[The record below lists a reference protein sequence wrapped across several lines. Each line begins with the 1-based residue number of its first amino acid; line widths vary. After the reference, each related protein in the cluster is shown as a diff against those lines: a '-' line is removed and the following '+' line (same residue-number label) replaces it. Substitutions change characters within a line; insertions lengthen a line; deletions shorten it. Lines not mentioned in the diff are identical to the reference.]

1 MNVDISN
8 VNISLESVSDL
19 LNGLYAQIITFRGFA
34 SVFVMLFIDLCAL
47 IILLKS
53 GSEKKL
59 CHKKWRKEFGYIAV
73 VEGRRVIPVETSEI
87 LLGRH
92 RSADI
97 QFPDLSVSRYHAVLT
112 YSDGVFLLEDLNSK
126 SGTYLNGKK
135 IHSAVINV
143 DDEIRL
149 GAVVFQIKRIKE
161 TNNSGRKGKGK
172 RKA

>member
-1 MNVDISN
+1 M
-8 VNISLESVSDL
+8 
-19 LNGLYAQIITFRGFA
+19 
-34 SVFVMLFIDLCAL
+34 
-47 IILLKS
+47 
-53 GSEKKL
+53 
-59 CHKKWRKEFGYIAV
+59 
-73 VEGRRVIPVETSEI
+73 
-87 LLGRH
+87 
-92 RSADI
+92 
-97 QFPDLSVSRYHAVLT
+97 LT

-161 TNNSGRKGKGK
+161 TNNGGRKGKGK

>member
-1 MNVDISN
+1 METVSELIS
-8 VNISLESVSDL
+8 
-19 LNGLYAQIITFRGFA
+19 GLAEQIATFRGFA

-47 IILLKS
+47 VILLKC
-53 GSEKKL
+53 GAEKKFT
-59 CHKKWRKEFGYIAV
+59 HKKWRREFNYIAV
-73 VEGRRVIPVETSEI
+73 VEGHRVIPVENSEI

-135 IHSAVINV
+135 IKSAVININ
-143 DDEIRL
+143 DEIRL
-149 GAVVFQIKRIKE
+149 GAVVFHIKKIKE
-161 TNNSGRKGKGK
+161 TNNERGREK
-172 RKA
+172 RKNQA